1 MAVQALHNKAKTGET
16 KRKRVQSP
24 WRLSLQRFMRN
35 RLAVAGFFTLLV
47 IIFVT
52 VAAPLFTPYNPTAIN
67 IMNTNLPPS
76 AAHPLGTDGSGYDNL
91 ARLLYGGRVD
101 LTVAVAAALMTMLI
115 GVIYGGISGFFGG
128 WIDNL
133 MMRFVDVMLNFPFI
147 PFILALEA
155 IFNTSGELIL
165 ITVVSL
171 TAWPGPARFMRGIF
185 LQLREQDY
193 VLGAVTIGASKW
205 RIIFRHMLPN
215 TISSLAVLVSMSV
228 AGYVGLDAGLTFLG
242 LGLPLTVPSWGGMLS
257 QASNYID
264 MRTEPYSWIPPA
276 LMIILTIL
284 SVNFIGDGLRDAFDP
299 QART

>member
-1 MAVQALHNKAKTGET
+1 MAVQALQKNMNASNKKEKVKA
-16 KRKRVQSP
+16 P
-24 WRLSLQRFMRN
+24 WKLSLQRFMRN
-35 RLAVAGFFTLLV
+35 RLALAGAIILLAIV
-47 IIFVT
+47 FVT
-52 VAAPLFTPYNPTAIN
+52 IAAPLFTPYNPTAIN
-67 IMNTNLPPS
+67 IMNTNLAPS

-101 LTVAVAAALMTMLI
+101 LTVAVAAAVMTMLI
-115 GVIYGGISGFFGG
+115 GVVYGGISGFFGG

-133 MMRFVDVMLNFPFI
+133 LMRFVDIMLNFPFI

-155 IFNTSGELIL
+155 IFNTSGVLIL

-215 TISSLAVLVSMSV
+215 TISSLAVLVSMAV

-264 MRTEPYSWIPPA
+264 MRTEPYLWIPPA
-276 LMIILTIL
+276 AMIILTIL

-299 QART
+299 QARS